1 MQKVIQVLKQEVSE
15 ERLYRTLSRV
25 CSHHRIQ
32 TTRSYHQAAQECV
45 QLLRSYQIDAQLLSY
60 PMKEKTFAGSYR
72 LFPEWNCRDGWCRVV
87 EPAELK
93 LADFRE
99 DPIQV
104 ITQSIPADHRE
115 VPLEIVDMDRG
126 SDAENYTDIDL
137 SGKLLFTHAQVKKF
151 RWAFQ
156 RGAVGI
162 LSDYLN
168 ETDFFRSS
176 QDVPDVRN
184 YTGFW
189 WDYSEGE
196 AKGFG
201 FVLSARLS
209 RRLKELCVLQK
220 ERYAQGLTDSP
231 YPKAN
236 AYVDASIEEGQ
247 IEVVEAT
254 LPGKSTETLYITAH
268 LCHPYASANDNASGV
283 SGAIEVLIAMK
294 QAIDQGKLE
303 PLEKTIKVVLI
314 PEFTG
319 TYCYVNDKDMSNGIA
334 GINLDMI
341 GARQEGIT
349 GPITLTHLPYAS
361 PSIIGELASL
371 LMEEIKQEPSCQE
384 DILLQ
389 NVRTREEEFMLGS
402 DHFIL
407 SDPQVGIPTLMLG
420 QMPDLYY
427 HTSGD
432 TLERMDMTVLKYST
446 VLAASCIYLLNDLH
460 SEDVEAIFE
469 HQCVHLMKQA
479 QAKKRKARRCG
490 MDAAQLAKALAVLKE
505 FHLASAADMRH
516 YVKDADVEGQCR
528 RIESLL
534 PQVSLPSATGG
545 AIYRRRFHDPIESL
559 RSLFLEREEQLA
571 LVDAYEKRHA
581 SGMDRTLCE
590 TLCGYYIDGT
600 RTAAA
605 VIEHVEGE
613 SGIRCEEM
621 LLEYMQ
627 LLEQVGLLEQVETA
641 DK

>member
-247 IEVVEAT
+247 IEVVEAI

-283 SGAIEVLIAMK
+283 SGAIEVLIALK

>member
-93 LADFRE
+93 LADYRE

-189 WDYSEGE
+189 WDYSDGE

-283 SGAIEVLIAMK
+283 SGAIEVLIALK

-303 PLEKTIKVVLI
+303 PLKKTIKVVLI

-627 LLEQVGLLEQVETA
+627 LLEQVGLLEQVETT

>member
-247 IEVVEAT
+247 IEVVEAI

-283 SGAIEVLIAMK
+283 SGAIEVLIALK

-303 PLEKTIKVVLI
+303 PLKKTIKVVLI

-534 PQVSLPSATGG
+534 PQVPLPSATGG

-581 SGMDRTLCE
+581 FGMDRTLCE

-627 LLEQVGLLEQVETA
+627 LLEQVGLLEQVETT

>member
-93 LADFRE
+93 LADYRE

-189 WDYSEGE
+189 WDYSDEE

-247 IEVVEAT
+247 IEVVEAI

-283 SGAIEVLIAMK
+283 SGAIEVLIALK

-303 PLEKTIKVVLI
+303 PLKKTIKVVLI

-627 LLEQVGLLEQVETA
+627 LLEQVGLLEQVETT

>member
-189 WDYSEGE
+189 WDYSDGE

-247 IEVVEAT
+247 IEVVEAI

-283 SGAIEVLIAMK
+283 SGAIEVLIALK

>member
-93 LADFRE
+93 LADYRE

-189 WDYSEGE
+189 WDYSDGE

-283 SGAIEVLIAMK
+283 SGAIEVLIALK

-303 PLEKTIKVVLI
+303 PLKKTIKVVLI

-505 FHLASAADMRH
+505 FHLASAADMCH

>member
-104 ITQSIPADHRE
+104 ITQSISADHRE

-189 WDYSEGE
+189 WDYSDGE

-247 IEVVEAT
+247 IEVVEAI

-283 SGAIEVLIAMK
+283 SGAIEVLIALK

-627 LLEQVGLLEQVETA
+627 LLEQVGLLEQVETT

>member
-93 LADFRE
+93 LADYRE

-189 WDYSEGE
+189 WDYSDGE

-283 SGAIEVLIAMK
+283 SGAIEVLIALK

-627 LLEQVGLLEQVETA
+627 LLEQVGLLEQVETT

>member
-115 VPLEIVDMDRG
+115 VPLQIVDMDRG

-189 WDYSEGE
+189 WDYSDGE

-247 IEVVEAT
+247 IEVVEAI

-283 SGAIEVLIAMK
+283 SGAIEVLIALK

-303 PLEKTIKVVLI
+303 PLKKTIKVVLI

-627 LLEQVGLLEQVETA
+627 LLEQVGLLEQVETT

>member
-93 LADFRE
+93 LADYRE

-189 WDYSEGE
+189 WDYSDGE

-247 IEVVEAT
+247 IEVVEAI

-283 SGAIEVLIAMK
+283 SGAIEVLIALK

-303 PLEKTIKVVLI
+303 PLKKTIKVVLI

>member
-60 PMKEKTFAGSYR
+60 PMKEKTFVGSYR

-189 WDYSEGE
+189 WDYSDGE

-283 SGAIEVLIAMK
+283 SGAIEVLIALK

-534 PQVSLPSATGG
+534 PQVSLSSATGG

>member
-93 LADFRE
+93 LADYRE

-176 QDVPDVRN
+176 QDVPDVRI

-189 WDYSEGE
+189 WDYSDGE

-247 IEVVEAT
+247 IEVVEAI

-283 SGAIEVLIAMK
+283 SGAIEVLIALK

-505 FHLASAADMRH
+505 FHLASAAD
-516 YVKDADVEGQCR
+516 
-528 RIESLL
+528 
-534 PQVSLPSATGG
+534 
-545 AIYRRRFHDPIESL
+545 
-559 RSLFLEREEQLA
+559 
-571 LVDAYEKRHA
+571 
-581 SGMDRTLCE
+581 LC
-590 TLCGYYIDGT
+590 
-600 RTAAA
+600 
-605 VIEHVEGE
+605 H
-613 SGIRCEEM
+613 
-621 LLEYMQ
+621 
-627 LLEQVGLLEQVETA
+627 
-641 DK
+641 

>member
-93 LADFRE
+93 LADYRE

-104 ITQSIPADHRE
+104 ITQSITADHRE

-189 WDYSEGE
+189 WDYSDGE

-209 RRLKELCVLQK
+209 RQLKELCVLQK

-247 IEVVEAT
+247 IEVVEAI

-283 SGAIEVLIAMK
+283 SGAIEVLIALK

-627 LLEQVGLLEQVETA
+627 LLEQVGLLEQVETT

>member
-93 LADFRE
+93 LADYRE

-189 WDYSEGE
+189 WDYSDGE

-247 IEVVEAT
+247 IEVVEAI

-283 SGAIEVLIAMK
+283 SGAIEVLIALK

-469 HQCVHLMKQA
+469 QQCVHLMKQA
-479 QAKKRKARRCG
+479 QAKRRKARRCG
-490 MDAAQLAKALAVLKE
+490 I
-505 FHLASAADMRH
+505 R
-516 YVKDADVEGQCR
+516 
-528 RIESLL
+528 
-534 PQVSLPSATGG
+534 T
-545 AIYRRRFHDPIESL
+545 
-559 RSLFLEREEQLA
+559 ERN
-571 LVDAYEKRHA
+571 
-581 SGMDRTLCE
+581 TL
-590 TLCGYYIDGT
+590 I
-600 RTAAA
+600 
-605 VIEHVEGE
+605 
-613 SGIRCEEM
+613 
-621 LLEYMQ
+621 
-627 LLEQVGLLEQVETA
+627 
-641 DK
+641 

>member
-60 PMKEKTFAGSYR
+60 PMKEKTFVGSYR

-189 WDYSEGE
+189 WDYSDGE

-283 SGAIEVLIAMK
+283 SGAIEVLIALK

>member
-236 AYVDASIEEGQ
+236 AYVDASIEVGQ

-283 SGAIEVLIAMK
+283 SGAIEVLIALK

>member
-93 LADFRE
+93 LADYRE

-189 WDYSEGE
+189 WDYSDGE

-247 IEVVEAT
+247 IEVVEAI

-283 SGAIEVLIAMK
+283 SGAIEVLIALK

-349 GPITLTHLPYAS
+349 GPITLTYLPYAS

-627 LLEQVGLLEQVETA
+627 LLEQVGLLEQVETT

>member
-93 LADFRE
+93 LADYRE

-189 WDYSEGE
+189 WDYSDGE

-247 IEVVEAT
+247 IEVVEAI

-283 SGAIEVLIAMK
+283 SGAIEVLIALK

-303 PLEKTIKVVLI
+303 PLKKTIKVVLI

-319 TYCYVNDKDMSNGIA
+319 TYCYVNDKDMSNGVA

-505 FHLASAADMRH
+505 FHLASAADMCH

-581 SGMDRTLCE
+581 SVMDRTLCE

-605 VIEHVEGE
+605 AIEHVEGE

-627 LLEQVGLLEQVETA
+627 LLEQVGLLEQVETT

>member
-1 MQKVIQVLKQEVSE
+1 MQKVIQVLKKEVSE

-87 EPAELK
+87 EPVELK
-93 LADFRE
+93 LADYRE

-189 WDYSEGE
+189 WDYSDGE

-247 IEVVEAT
+247 IEVVEAI

-283 SGAIEVLIAMK
+283 SGAIEVLIALK

-469 HQCVHLMKQA
+469 QQCVHLMKQA
-479 QAKKRKARRCG
+479 QAKRRKARRCG

-505 FHLASAADMRH
+505 FHLASAADMCH

>member
-247 IEVVEAT
+247 IEVVEAI

-283 SGAIEVLIAMK
+283 SGAIEVLIALK

-303 PLEKTIKVVLI
+303 PLKKTIKVVLI

-534 PQVSLPSATGG
+534 PQVPLPSATGG

-581 SGMDRTLCE
+581 FGMDRTLCE

-627 LLEQVGLLEQVETA
+627 LLEQVGLLEQVEMA

>member
-93 LADFRE
+93 LADYRE

-189 WDYSEGE
+189 WDYSDGE

-247 IEVVEAT
+247 IEVVEAI

-283 SGAIEVLIAMK
+283 SGAIEVLIALK

-303 PLEKTIKVVLI
+303 PLKKTIKVVLI

-479 QAKKRKARRCG
+479 QVKKRKARRCG
-490 MDAAQLAKALAVLKE
+490 MDATQLAKALAVLKE
-505 FHLASAADMRH
+505 FHLASAADMCH

-581 SGMDRTLCE
+581 SVMDRTLCE

>member
-189 WDYSEGE
+189 WDYSDGE

-283 SGAIEVLIAMK
+283 SGAIEVLIALK

>member
-93 LADFRE
+93 LADYRE

-189 WDYSEGE
+189 WDYSDGE

-236 AYVDASIEEGQ
+236 AYVDASIKEGQ
-247 IEVVEAT
+247 IEVVGAI

-283 SGAIEVLIAMK
+283 SGAIEVLIALK

-303 PLEKTIKVVLI
+303 PLKKTIKVVLI

-627 LLEQVGLLEQVETA
+627 LLEQVGLLEQVETT

>member
-93 LADFRE
+93 LADYRE

-189 WDYSEGE
+189 WDYSDGE

-247 IEVVEAT
+247 IEVVEAI

-283 SGAIEVLIAMK
+283 SGAIEVLIALK

-303 PLEKTIKVVLI
+303 PLKKTIKVVLI

-571 LVDAYEKRHA
+571 LVDAYEKRYA
-581 SGMDRTLCE
+581 SVMDRTLCE

-627 LLEQVGLLEQVETA
+627 LLEQVGLLEQVETT

>member
-93 LADFRE
+93 LADYRE

-189 WDYSEGE
+189 WDYSDGE

-247 IEVVEAT
+247 IEVVEAI

-283 SGAIEVLIAMK
+283 SGAIEVLIALK

-303 PLEKTIKVVLI
+303 PLKKTIKVVLI

-505 FHLASAADMRH
+505 FHLASAADMCH

>member
-93 LADFRE
+93 LADYRE

-184 YTGFW
+184 FTGFW
-189 WDYSEGE
+189 WDYSDGE

-247 IEVVEAT
+247 IEVVEAI

-283 SGAIEVLIAMK
+283 SGAIEVLIALK

-627 LLEQVGLLEQVETA
+627 LLEQVGLLEQVETT

>member
-60 PMKEKTFAGSYR
+60 PMKEKTFVGSYR

-189 WDYSEGE
+189 WDYSDGE

-283 SGAIEVLIAMK
+283 SGAIEVLIALK

-505 FHLASAADMRH
+505 FHLASAADMCH

-627 LLEQVGLLEQVETA
+627 LLEQVGLLEQVEKA

>member
-93 LADFRE
+93 LADYRE

-189 WDYSEGE
+189 WDYSDGE

-247 IEVVEAT
+247 IEVVEAI

-283 SGAIEVLIAMK
+283 SGAIEVLIALK

-303 PLEKTIKVVLI
+303 PLKKTIKVVLI

-479 QAKKRKARRCG
+479 QAKRRKARRCG

-627 LLEQVGLLEQVETA
+627 LLEQVGLLEQVETT

>member
-93 LADFRE
+93 LADYRE

-189 WDYSEGE
+189 WDYSDGE

-247 IEVVEAT
+247 IEVVEAI

-283 SGAIEVLIAMK
+283 SGAIEVLIALK

-479 QAKKRKARRCG
+479 QAKRRKARRCG

-571 LVDAYEKRHA
+571 LVDAY
-581 SGMDRTLCE
+581 
-590 TLCGYYIDGT
+590 
-600 RTAAA
+600 
-605 VIEHVEGE
+605 
-613 SGIRCEEM
+613 
-621 LLEYMQ
+621 
-627 LLEQVGLLEQVETA
+627 
-641 DK
+641 

>member
-93 LADFRE
+93 LADYRE

-189 WDYSEGE
+189 WDYSDGE

-247 IEVVEAT
+247 IEVVEAI

-283 SGAIEVLIAMK
+283 SGAIEVLIALK

-303 PLEKTIKVVLI
+303 PLKKTIKVVLI

-469 HQCVHLMKQA
+469 QQCVHLMKQA

-505 FHLASAADMRH
+505 FHLASAAD
-516 YVKDADVEGQCR
+516 APLCEGCR
-528 RIESLL
+528 RGRAVPAHRVAFAAGLAAIRNWRSDL
-534 PQVSLPSATGG
+534 PTPLPRSDRIAAIAVSGKRGTAGAGG
-545 AIYRRRFHDPIESL
+545 CL
-559 RSLFLEREEQLA
+559 
-571 LVDAYEKRHA
+571 
-581 SGMDRTLCE
+581 
-590 TLCGYYIDGT
+590 
-600 RTAAA
+600 
-605 VIEHVEGE
+605 
-613 SGIRCEEM
+613 
-621 LLEYMQ
+621 
-627 LLEQVGLLEQVETA
+627 
-641 DK
+641 

>member
-189 WDYSEGE
+189 WDYSDEE

-247 IEVVEAT
+247 IEVVEAI

-283 SGAIEVLIAMK
+283 SGAIEVLIALK

-303 PLEKTIKVVLI
+303 PLKKTIKVVLI

-505 FHLASAADMRH
+505 FHLASAADMCH

>member
-283 SGAIEVLIAMK
+283 SGAIEVLIALK

-505 FHLASAADMRH
+505 FHLASAADMCH

-581 SGMDRTLCE
+581 FGMDRTLCE

-627 LLEQVGLLEQVETA
+627 LLEQVGLLEQVEMA

>member
-1 MQKVIQVLKQEVSE
+1 
-15 ERLYRTLSRV
+15 
-25 CSHHRIQ
+25 
-32 TTRSYHQAAQECV
+32 
-45 QLLRSYQIDAQLLSY
+45 
-60 PMKEKTFAGSYR
+60 
-72 LFPEWNCRDGWCRVV
+72 
-87 EPAELK
+87 
-93 LADFRE
+93 
-99 DPIQV
+99 
-104 ITQSIPADHRE
+104 
-115 VPLEIVDMDRG
+115 
-126 SDAENYTDIDL
+126 
-137 SGKLLFTHAQVKKF
+137 
-151 RWAFQ
+151 
-156 RGAVGI
+156 
-162 LSDYLN
+162 
-168 ETDFFRSS
+168 
-176 QDVPDVRN
+176 
-184 YTGFW
+184 
-189 WDYSEGE
+189 
-196 AKGFG
+196 
-201 FVLSARLS
+201 
-209 RRLKELCVLQK
+209 
-220 ERYAQGLTDSP
+220 
-231 YPKAN
+231 
-236 AYVDASIEEGQ
+236 
-247 IEVVEAT
+247 
-254 LPGKSTETLYITAH
+254 
-268 LCHPYASANDNASGV
+268 
-283 SGAIEVLIAMK
+283 
-294 QAIDQGKLE
+294 
-303 PLEKTIKVVLI
+303 
-314 PEFTG
+314 
-319 TYCYVNDKDMSNGIA
+319 
-334 GINLDMI
+334 
-341 GARQEGIT
+341 
-349 GPITLTHLPYAS
+349 
-361 PSIIGELASL
+361 
-371 LMEEIKQEPSCQE
+371 
-384 DILLQ
+384 
-389 NVRTREEEFMLGS
+389 MLGS

-446 VLAASCIYLLNDLH
+446 VLAASCVYLLNDLH

-479 QAKKRKARRCG
+479 QAKRRKARRCG

-581 SGMDRTLCE
+581 SVMDRTLCE

-627 LLEQVGLLEQVETA
+627 LLEQVGLLEQVETT

>member
-189 WDYSEGE
+189 WDYSDGE

-247 IEVVEAT
+247 IEVVEAI

-283 SGAIEVLIAMK
+283 SGAIEVLIALK

-627 LLEQVGLLEQVETA
+627 LLEQVGLLEQVETT

>member
-93 LADFRE
+93 LADYRE

-137 SGKLLFTHAQVKKF
+137 GGKLLFTHAQVKKF

-189 WDYSEGE
+189 WDYSDGE

-247 IEVVEAT
+247 IEVVEAI

-283 SGAIEVLIAMK
+283 SGAIEVLIALK

>member
-1 MQKVIQVLKQEVSE
+1 
-15 ERLYRTLSRV
+15 
-25 CSHHRIQ
+25 
-32 TTRSYHQAAQECV
+32 
-45 QLLRSYQIDAQLLSY
+45 
-60 PMKEKTFAGSYR
+60 MK
-72 LFPEWNCRDGWCRVV
+72 
-87 EPAELK
+87 
-93 LADFRE
+93 
-99 DPIQV
+99 
-104 ITQSIPADHRE
+104 
-115 VPLEIVDMDRG
+115 
-126 SDAENYTDIDL
+126 
-137 SGKLLFTHAQVKKF
+137 
-151 RWAFQ
+151 
-156 RGAVGI
+156 
-162 LSDYLN
+162 
-168 ETDFFRSS
+168 
-176 QDVPDVRN
+176 
-184 YTGFW
+184 
-189 WDYSEGE
+189 
-196 AKGFG
+196 
-201 FVLSARLS
+201 
-209 RRLKELCVLQK
+209 
-220 ERYAQGLTDSP
+220 
-231 YPKAN
+231 
-236 AYVDASIEEGQ
+236 
-247 IEVVEAT
+247 
-254 LPGKSTETLYITAH
+254 
-268 LCHPYASANDNASGV
+268 
-283 SGAIEVLIAMK
+283 
-294 QAIDQGKLE
+294 
-303 PLEKTIKVVLI
+303 KTIKVVLI
-314 PEFTG
+314 PEFIG

-627 LLEQVGLLEQVETA
+627 LLEQVGLLEQVETT

>member
-189 WDYSEGE
+189 WDYSDEE

-247 IEVVEAT
+247 IEVVEAI

-283 SGAIEVLIAMK
+283 SGAIEVLIALK

-303 PLEKTIKVVLI
+303 PLKKTIKVVLI

-469 HQCVHLMKQA
+469 QQCVHLMKQA

-505 FHLASAADMRH
+505 FHLASAADMCH

-627 LLEQVGLLEQVETA
+627 LLEQVGLLEQVETT

>member
-1 MQKVIQVLKQEVSE
+1 M
-15 ERLYRTLSRV
+15 
-25 CSHHRIQ
+25 
-32 TTRSYHQAAQECV
+32 
-45 QLLRSYQIDAQLLSY
+45 
-60 PMKEKTFAGSYR
+60 
-72 LFPEWNCRDGWCRVV
+72 
-87 EPAELK
+87 
-93 LADFRE
+93 
-99 DPIQV
+99 
-104 ITQSIPADHRE
+104 
-115 VPLEIVDMDRG
+115 
-126 SDAENYTDIDL
+126 
-137 SGKLLFTHAQVKKF
+137 
-151 RWAFQ
+151 
-156 RGAVGI
+156 
-162 LSDYLN
+162 
-168 ETDFFRSS
+168 
-176 QDVPDVRN
+176 
-184 YTGFW
+184 
-189 WDYSEGE
+189 
-196 AKGFG
+196 
-201 FVLSARLS
+201 
-209 RRLKELCVLQK
+209 
-220 ERYAQGLTDSP
+220 
-231 YPKAN
+231 
-236 AYVDASIEEGQ
+236 
-247 IEVVEAT
+247 VEAI

-283 SGAIEVLIAMK
+283 SGAIEVLIALK

-505 FHLASAADMRH
+505 FHLASAADMCH

-581 SGMDRTLCE
+581 SVMDRTLCE

-627 LLEQVGLLEQVETA
+627 LLEQVGLLEQVETT